1 MHKDNSTRHT
11 QGSTSQKSSE
21 TTVFI
26 NHAILAV
33 TELVDK
39 AQLPP
44 LPSGKL
50 NRLALMGRTK
60 LRDAGWYESIHEAP
74 SLQTELNDYI
84 RNEAVWLLFGPMIE
98 AVAKKVAA
106 YHASEV
112 KKLLRAESVESLRNE
127 SMFKCCKSMA
137 EDPSRWGMT
146 PEEMDRHF
154 FRTCSNVFRYAQ
166 QKQIR
171 RNTCCDA
178 SSSDEDERRM
188 LDQITTLA
196 GNAAGS
202 QVEALIKD
210 GAMLETKERRV
221 RLTQIETLLQGC
233 TQDVQQ
239 LISRINATVKA
250 RRNALKLEDSKSIA
264 NGWEPTDPALAPCD
278 IVSRQEEWEL
288 FEADMASES
297 PELQH
302 VYVALRDEDGVIRR
316 AMRSLD
322 IPSDGSMDRR
332 REALEALARRKGWGC
347 DDGQLV
353 MRSKR

>member
-1 MHKDNSTRHT
+1 MSHHT
-11 QGSTSQKSSE
+11 TTHASEGPIGSPE

-26 NHAILAV
+26 NQAILAV
-33 TELVDK
+33 TEHVDK

-44 LPSGKL
+44 LSG
-50 NRLALMGRTK
+50 RMRSQLALKGRTK
-60 LRDAGWYESIHEAP
+60 LRDAGWYESIPDES
-74 SLQTELNDYI
+74 SLQAELTAYI
-84 RNEAVWLLFGPMIE
+84 RNEAVWMLFGPMIKG
-98 AVAKKVAA
+98 VAERVAG
-106 YHASEV
+106 YHAPEV
-112 KKLLRAESVESLRNE
+112 KKLLRAESVGSLCNE
-127 SMFKCCKSMA
+127 SMYKCCKYMA
-137 EDPSRWGMT
+137 EKPSRWSMT
-146 PEEMDRHF
+146 IEEMESIF

-178 SSSDEDERRM
+178 STCGEDERRM

-196 GNAAGS
+196 GNDARS
-202 QVEALIKD
+202 QVEAIIKD
-210 GAMLETKERRV
+210 GAMLDNKERRI
-221 RLTQIETLLQGC
+221 RMARIENLLQGYMP
-233 TQDVQQ
+233 DVQQ
-239 LISRINATVKA
+239 LINRINGMVKA
-250 RRNALKLEDSKSIA
+250 RRNALKLEDSKA
-264 NGWEPTDPALAPCD
+264 VADGWEPVDSAPSPCAL
-278 IVSRQEEWEL
+278 VSRQEEWEL

-332 REALEALARRKGWGC
+332 REDLEALARRKGWGC